1 MSEETP
7 RIKITQQYQH
17 PRTNAIIVHFE
28 FDIGTRG
35 NINFPASMFVGLTEK
50 QIEEEIWRSLERHYA
65 EKQREVDTKLQKKL
79 KTVIARMNKT
89 ERK

>member
-1 MSEETP
+1 MLEKQV
-7 RIKITQQYQH
+7 RIKITRQYQH

-35 NINFPASMFVGLTEK
+35 NMNFPASMFIGLTEK
-50 QIEEEIWRSLERHYA
+50 QIEEEIWRSLENHYA
-65 EKQREVDTKLQKKL
+65 QKQRELNPDLQKKL
-79 KTVIARMNKT
+79 KRVTSRMDKK